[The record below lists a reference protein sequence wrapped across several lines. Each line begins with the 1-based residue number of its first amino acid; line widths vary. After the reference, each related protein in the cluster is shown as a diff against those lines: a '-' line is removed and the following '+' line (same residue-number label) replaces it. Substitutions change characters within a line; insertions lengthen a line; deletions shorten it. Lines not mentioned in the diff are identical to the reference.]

1 MAGFFVCEMM
11 GRFAGDLM
19 ADYPTRE
26 EAITLLHTYTKT
38 DSLRRHALGVEQAMR
53 KMAEKYDGD
62 SDEWGITGLMHDFDY
77 EKYPSMDDHPFKGNE
92 ILKSKGYPESIT
104 QAIMGHATYSGVPRE
119 TDMAKALF
127 AVDELTGFIF
137 AVTYVRPSKSIFE
150 VKPRSVK
157 KKLKQKSFA
166 ASVLREDIFQSV
178 EELGVDLT
186 EHIQFVIDALSEKA
200 QELGLKGDATA
211 EISVK

>member
-1 MAGFFVCEMM
+1 MNQN
-11 GRFAGDLM
+11 
-19 ADYPTRE
+19 YPTRE
-26 EAITLLHTYTKT
+26 DAINLLHEYTKT

-53 KMAEKYDGD
+53 KMAEKYHGD
-62 SDEWGITGLMHDFDY
+62 PDEWGITGLMHDFDY
-77 EKYPSMDDHPFKGNE
+77 EMYPTMDEHPYKGNE
-92 ILKSKGYPESIT
+92 ILKSKGYPDSIT
-104 QAIMGHATYSGVPRE
+104 QAIMGHATYTGIERE
-119 TDMAKALF
+119 TDMAKSLF

-166 ASVLREDIFQSV
+166 ASVIREDIFQSV
-178 EELGVDLT
+178 EELNLDLT

-200 QELGLKGDATA
+200 EELGLKG
-211 EISVK
+211 ELLSS

>member
-1 MAGFFVCEMM
+1 MS
-11 GRFAGDLM
+11 
-19 ADYPTRE
+19 DYPLRE
-26 EAITLLHTYTKT
+26 DAMKLLYEYTKT
-38 DSLRRHALGVEQAMR
+38 DSLRRHALGVEQSMR
-53 KMAEKYDGD
+53 KMAVKYNGD
-62 SDEWGITGLMHDFDY
+62 PNEWGITGLMHDFDY
-77 EKYPSMDDHPFKGNE
+77 EMHPTIEEHPYIGNE

-104 QAIMGHATYSGVPRE
+104 QAIMGHATYTGVSRE

-150 VKPRSVK
+150 VKPKSVK
-157 KKLKQKSFA
+157 KKLKHKSFA

-186 EHIQFVIDALSEKA
+186 EHIQFVIDALAEKA
-200 QELGLKGDATA
+200 EELGLKGET
-211 EISVK
+211 E

>member
-1 MAGFFVCEMM
+1 MPNCPN
-11 GRFAGDLM
+11 RD
-19 ADYPTRE
+19 D
-26 EAITLLHTYTKT
+26 AIKLLHEYTKT

-53 KMAEKYDGD
+53 KMAEKYNGD
-62 SDEWGITGLMHDFDY
+62 PNEWGITGLMHDFDY
-77 EKYPSMDDHPFKGNE
+77 EMYPSIDEHPFKGNK
-92 ILKSKGYPESIT
+92 ILESKGYPKSIT
-104 QAIMGHATYSGVPRE
+104 QAIMGHASYTGVPRK

-137 AVTYVRPSKSIFE
+137 AVTYVRPSKSIYE
-150 VKPRSVK
+150 VKPKSVK

-186 EHIQFVIDALSEKA
+186 EHIQFVIDALAEKA
-200 QELGLKGDATA
+200 EELGLKG
-211 EISVK
+211 ESK

>member
-1 MAGFFVCEMM
+1 MS
-11 GRFAGDLM
+11 
-19 ADYPTRE
+19 DYPLRE
-26 EAITLLHTYTKT
+26 DAIKLLYEYTKT
-38 DSLRRHALGVEQAMR
+38 DSLRRHALGVEQSMR
-53 KMAEKYDGD
+53 KMAVKYNGD
-62 SDEWGITGLMHDFDY
+62 PNEWGITGLMHDFDY
-77 EKYPSMDDHPFKGNE
+77 EMHPTIEEHPYIGNE

-104 QAIMGHATYSGVPRE
+104 QAIMGHATYTGVSRE

-150 VKPRSVK
+150 VKPKSVK

-186 EHIQFVIDALSEKA
+186 EHIQFVIDALAEKA
-200 QELGLKGDATA
+200 EELGLKGET
-211 EISVK
+211 E

>member
-1 MAGFFVCEMM
+1 MS
-11 GRFAGDLM
+11 
-19 ADYPTRE
+19 DYPMRD
-26 EAITLLHTYTKT
+26 EAIKLLYEYTKT

-53 KMAEKYDGD
+53 KMAGKYDGD
-62 SDEWGITGLMHDFDY
+62 PNEWGITGLMHDFDY
-77 EKYPSMDDHPFKGNE
+77 EMYPTMDEHPYKGNE
-92 ILKSKGYPESIT
+92 ILKMKGYPESIT
-104 QAIMGHATYSGVPRE
+104 RAIMGHATYTDVPRE
-119 TDMAKALF
+119 TNMAKALF

-178 EELGVDLT
+178 EELDVDLT

-200 QELGLKGDATA
+200 EELGLKGT
-211 EISVK
+211 K

>member
-1 MAGFFVCEMM
+1 MSVFFVCEMM

-26 EAITLLHTYTKT
+26 EAITLLHKYTKT

-53 KMAEKYDGD
+53 KMAEKYYGD
-62 SDEWGITGLMHDFDY
+62 TDEWGITGLMHDFDY

-157 KKLKQKSFA
+157 KKLKQ
-166 ASVLREDIFQSV
+166 
-178 EELGVDLT
+178 
-186 EHIQFVIDALSEKA
+186 
-200 QELGLKGDATA
+200 
-211 EISVK
+211 

>member
-1 MAGFFVCEMM
+1 MSDIPN
-11 GRFAGDLM
+11 RKD
-19 ADYPTRE
+19 
-26 EAITLLHTYTKT
+26 AIKLLHKYTKT

-53 KMAEKYDGD
+53 KMAGKYNGD
-62 SDEWGITGLMHDFDY
+62 PDEWGITGLMHDFDY
-77 EKYPSMDDHPFKGNE
+77 EMHPTIQEHPYIGNE

-104 QAIMGHATYSGVPRE
+104 QAIMGHATYTGVSRE

-150 VKPRSVK
+150 VKPKSVK

-186 EHIQFVIDALSEKA
+186 EHIQFVIDALTEKA
-200 QELGLKGDATA
+200 EELGLKG
-211 EISVK
+211 ELE

>member
-1 MAGFFVCEMM
+1 MS
-11 GRFAGDLM
+11 
-19 ADYPTRE
+19 DYPLRE
-26 EAITLLHTYTKT
+26 DAMKLLYEYTKT
-38 DSLRRHALGVEQAMR
+38 DSLRRHALGVEQSMR
-53 KMAEKYDGD
+53 KMAVKYNGD
-62 SDEWGITGLMHDFDY
+62 PNEWGITGLMHDFDY
-77 EKYPSMDDHPFKGNE
+77 EMHPTIEEHPYKGNK

-104 QAIMGHATYSGVPRE
+104 QAIMGHATYTGVSRE

-137 AVTYVRPSKSIFE
+137 AVTYVRPSKSIYE
-150 VKPRSVK
+150 VKPKSVK

-186 EHIQFVIDALSEKA
+186 EHIQFVIDALAEKA
-200 QELGLKGDATA
+200 EELGLKGET
-211 EISVK
+211 E